1 MVRRSVVPTVPAT
14 WTESVFVVVAAPQA
28 NGIVPKTISPAAP
41 VRSVACDPAVTEAVT
56 TRVPGS

>member
-1 MVRRSVVPTVPAT
+1 MPTVPAT

-28 NGIVPKTISPAAP
+28 NGIAPKRISPAAP
-41 VRSVACDPAVTEAVT
+41 ARSVACDPAVTEAVT